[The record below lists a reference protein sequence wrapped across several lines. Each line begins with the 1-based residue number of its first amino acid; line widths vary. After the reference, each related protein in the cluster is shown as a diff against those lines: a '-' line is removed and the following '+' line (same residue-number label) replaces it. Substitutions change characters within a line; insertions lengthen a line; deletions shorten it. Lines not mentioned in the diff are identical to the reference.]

1 MQLDLWKFERKA
13 KNRND
18 SKINI
23 LAYCEILIK
32 ERVTAFLIVRIPLV
46 MGDISKEKFST
57 CAPLSLFTSE
67 AKSHCDFE
75 ATKKSLLHQ
84 LWSLESWIAHTRTAK
99 QLRHSCS
106 SLARDGSGP
115 ASLRKKSNLAHQ
127 VTWPDLI
134 QSPGSLGFM
143 TNPHWGENSTCKT
156 WLERSTG
163 GPACYFFFV
172 IDGAS
177 SSFSSSAS
185 QCLENNPK
193 VSFYDNASVASY
205 FYFFVYL
212 SMTFDLLYAVKSLL
226 SFEMDLFTS

>member
-156 WLERSTG
+156 WLERSAELGLTEDQL
-163 GPACYFFFV
+163 ATFFCHRW
-172 IDGAS
+172 
-177 SSFSSSAS
+177 SFIIIF
-185 QCLENNPK
+185 QL
-193 VSFYDNASVASY
+193 SFTVFRKQS
-205 FYFFVYL
+205 
-212 SMTFDLLYAVKSLL
+212 KSLIL
-226 SFEMDLFTS
+226 W